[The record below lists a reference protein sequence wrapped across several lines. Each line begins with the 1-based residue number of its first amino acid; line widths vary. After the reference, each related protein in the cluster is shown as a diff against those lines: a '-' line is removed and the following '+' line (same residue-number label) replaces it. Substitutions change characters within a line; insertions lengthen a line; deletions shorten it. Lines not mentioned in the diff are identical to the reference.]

1 MQENS
6 IFDLNKTKKAGI
18 VNIVGC
24 VLFLVPI
31 IAFYIYLKT
40 GSFFDGTNISGPTSS
55 ILAFVLSWLGLMFLS
70 QISFICLAF
79 SALYKI
85 IFGIILLRSYAK
97 NKSGCLR
104 SVDSRIFMVSVI
116 VRVTTIFFLV
126 GMVYLVSWVIIPF
139 TTPQT
144 AIVIGLIF
152 AVLAVFELV
161 GIFVEKKA
169 KQEQLTAKQY
179 EPTTVFFS

>member
-1 MQENS
+1 MQENYV
-6 IFDLNKTKKAGI
+6 FELNKTKKAGI
-18 VNIVGC
+18 VNIVGG
-24 VLFLVPI
+24 VLLLVVI
-31 IAFYIYLKT
+31 LAFFVYLKT
-40 GSFFDGTNISGPTSS
+40 KNFSKTNNSDGLYEG
-55 ILAFVLSWLGLMFLS
+55 LGFAIAWVVLMFS
-70 QISFICLAF
+70 SMFCVGCLAL
-79 SALYKI
+79 SALHKI

>member
-1 MQENS
+1 
-6 IFDLNKTKKAGI
+6 
-18 VNIVGC
+18 
-24 VLFLVPI
+24 
-31 IAFYIYLKT
+31 
-40 GSFFDGTNISGPTSS
+40 
-55 ILAFVLSWLGLMFLS
+55 
-70 QISFICLAF
+70 
-79 SALYKI
+79 
-85 IFGIILLRSYAK
+85 
-97 NKSGCLR
+97 
-104 SVDSRIFMVSVI
+104 MVSVI